1 MRAFLVFLDISR
13 FRQLL
18 QHLLFLLQMTFDGPG
33 NQVFR
38 FELSLQWRD
47 LLVHFRLFLVVQSV
61 LTWLCALDEALLVLD
76 VQFCLHFGF
85 IDVLLFLA
93 DFQVVFFSLLVGLFF
108 GFSFVFSYFFDF
120 KVQLLLFRS
129 ETFEL
134 GLLKKFFG
142 NVVSKLLELQL
153 GKLVHQFVVPF
164 DQIFLV
170 ILYLSLVALN
180 VWVFL

>member
-1 MRAFLVFLDISR
+1 M
-13 FRQLL
+13 
-18 QHLLFLLQMTFDGPG
+18 
-33 NQVFR
+33 
-38 FELSLQWRD
+38 
-47 LLVHFRLFLVVQSV
+47 
-61 LTWLCALDEALLVLD
+61 
-76 VQFCLHFGF
+76 QFCLHFGF